1 MLHHRTTPKRPR
13 GLAPLEMV
21 LAIPFLLMI
30 MALMINIGQIACWK
44 VRALTVARHS
54 IWGNLSPSLRSTV
67 IAPYD
72 RKTGDNDP
80 RPDYWPAK
88 NADAGPHN
96 LANSAKVTDQENPR
110 FPVVRGLSDDNP
122 ILPVD
127 NGKSITVNA
136 ALLNPARGMRSG
148 AAAMTHLFP
157 MLKKLGNFHL
167 QAATQILDDAWR
179 TAEMDNPNN
188 HFRLNLIYPTFQPP
202 DKYIPVLPVL
212 LQIYNS
218 VYRQGQLALLYGTDP
233 DFMRFQSLYGQPIPY
248 YIDSVPGWTRLNFGC
263 NMDAATVQQAV
274 DDLVDRLQGAKRKVG
289 PLADMSKALKGYYQ
303 AVQGRIRA
311 LMQATPPP
319 PNAGQMQADLAL
331 LDGYILLLDQFIS
344 SL

>member
-1 MLHHRTTPKRPR
+1 MHCTTSKRPR

-30 MALMINIGQIACWK
+30 MALMVNIGNVACWK

-54 IWGNLSPSLRSTV
+54 IWGNLSPRTHSSGIV
-67 IAPYD
+67 PYD
-72 RKTGDNDP
+72 QKTGFADP

-88 NADAGPHN
+88 NANAGPQD
-96 LANSAKVTDQENPR
+96 LGNSAKVTDREVPR

-122 ILPVD
+122 VLPVG
-127 NGKSITVNA
+127 NGKSIAVNA
-136 ALLNPARGMRSG
+136 DLLNPSRGMRSG
-148 AAAMTHLFP
+148 AAEMTHLYP
-157 MLKKLGNFHL
+157 MLKRLGNFHL
-167 QAATQILDDAWR
+167 QAATEILDDAWR
-179 TAEMDNPNN
+179 TAEMGNPNN

-202 DKYIPVLPVL
+202 DRYNPVLPVL

-218 VYRQGQLALLYGTDP
+218 IYRQGQLALLYGTDP

-248 YIDSVPGWTRLNFGC
+248 YIDSIRGWTRLNFGC

-303 AVQGRIRA
+303 AVQAKIRK

-344 SL
+344 TL